1 MKSIK
6 TTLKLFLVLV
16 LVSTFSFA
24 QTSTLTFKN
33 AESAEALVKK
43 YVTALQN
50 DDVATMNAQLSKDV
64 MVYGLGGGIDSL
76 NYKQHAD
83 HFRESTSN
91 YKHKIV
97 RDLYLPV
104 KVTDNWN
111 EGEWVLTWGT
121 NMVTNRKTGTPIR
134 IPYHIAI
141 LVADGKISQMYFFY
155 DMLNILETQK
165 YTVTPPKG

>member
-1 MKSIK
+1 MKILK

-33 AESAEALVKK
+33 AESAEAIVKK
-43 YVTALQN
+43 YVEAFQN
-50 DDVATMNAQLSKDV
+50 DDVTTMTNQVSKDV
-64 MVYGLGGGIDSL
+64 MVYGLGGGLDSL
-76 NYKQHAD
+76 DYKQHTKYWKN
-83 HFRESTSN
+83 SISN

-121 NMVTNRKTGTPIR
+121 VMATNRKTGTLIQLPFHVA
-134 IPYHIAI
+134 Y
-141 LVADGKISQMYFFY
+141 LVDNNKITTMYYFY
-155 DMLNILETQK
+155 DTLNILETENW
-165 YTVTPPKG
+165 TFSPPKE